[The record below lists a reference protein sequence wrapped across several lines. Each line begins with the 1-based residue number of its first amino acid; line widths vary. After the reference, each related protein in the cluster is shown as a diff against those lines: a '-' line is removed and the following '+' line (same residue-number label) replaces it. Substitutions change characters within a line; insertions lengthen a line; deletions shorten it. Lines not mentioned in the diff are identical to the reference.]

1 MTTAPFAFSMT
12 FAEAI
17 AAGLQP
23 DTRESLESGMFVR
36 VEDGRYGRF
45 VCRDVTSPHP
55 VVWVS
60 LASLGEFAHML
71 SRAHAANEEAARTA

>member
-1 MTTAPFAFSMT
+1 MTTAPFQFTISY
-12 FAEAI
+12 AEAI

-23 DTRESLESGMFVR
+23 DTVEPVESGMFVR

-55 VVWVS
+55 IVWVS
-60 LASLGEFAHML
+60 LASLREFAHML
-71 SRAHAANEEAARTA
+71 SRAHSANEEATRTV